1 MTNSA
6 SKNPVTPPPAKKP
19 GKKGSTLAS
28 KKVTTKGTKE
38 KFKKTPKNT
47 QNYSKGKKG
56 TSHRGKKQSPS
67 PDSNK
72 SGSVPNS
79 IKNLAKNIFG
89 NLESSPDKTASF
101 MRIPLPKELETL
113 IKAEFKGSNHV
124 HHLFYTNY
132 LVTLRSIAEFGDR
145 TIQEI
150 LDDFPIQTIQ
160 DPEFASFMVIIRTL
174 TTHIKVLAQEE
185 QAKDTALQVENPSAY
200 LEYLPDNEDE
210 TNQWISN
217 FDKEALKRSGR
228 AGYRAWATDF
238 DQRVAMKK
246 ALSQQDPHVGR
257 TISTASGGVPRCP
270 KCPKCPRRRSKSQ
283 NCLSQTNKTLSQTKL
298 SLMMHHQPTDRSSQM
313 TPLIRQVVAKDLE
326 EQMTLQSF
334 HLPRL
339 TSLTQMRGAIH

>member
-1 MTNSA
+1 MTNSV

-19 GKKGSTLAS
+19 GKKGSTLPS
-28 KKVTTKGTKE
+28 KKVTTKGTKG
-38 KFKKTPKNT
+38 KGKKTPKNT
-47 QNYSKGKKG
+47 QDHSKGKKG

-160 DPEFASFMVIIRTL
+160 DPEFASFMVIARTL
-174 TTHIKVLAQEE
+174 TTHIKALAQEE
-185 QAKDTALQVENPSAY
+185 QAMDTALQVENPSAY

-210 TNQWISN
+210 TNQWINN

-246 ALSQQDPHVGR
+246 AQSQQDPHVGR
-257 TISTASGGVPRCP
+257 TISTASGGVPKCP

-283 NCLSQTNKTLSQTKL
+283 NCLSQTHKTLSQIKL
-298 SLMMHHQPTDRSSQM
+298 SLMMHHQPTDRLSQM
-313 TPLIRQVVAKDLE
+313 TPLIRQVVVKDLE
-326 EQMTLQSF
+326 EQMTHQSF
-334 HLPRL
+334 HLPRP
-339 TSLTQMRGAIH
+339 T